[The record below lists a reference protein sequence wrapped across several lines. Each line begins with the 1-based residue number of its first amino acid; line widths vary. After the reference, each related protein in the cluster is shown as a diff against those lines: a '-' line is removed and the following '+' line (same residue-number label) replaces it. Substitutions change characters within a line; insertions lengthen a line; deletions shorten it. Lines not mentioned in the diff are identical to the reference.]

1 MATSTT
7 AKSDCTPAQEMLV
20 RLLIVAEMLVSPE
33 EAAADSQL
41 AAEQRAKQEAVRAAL
56 EKPRADQDDV

>member
-1 MATSTT
+1 
-7 AKSDCTPAQEMLV
+7 MLV